1 MGSSLM
7 VSESRGLESGVWE
20 GTCPQRQQGKELG
33 ASRTTGSLVDGG
45 TPVPRPGP
53 WTQKRV
59 LAGLDQEKKFQ
70 GLGWAPSAQRS
81 YTEPTLC
88 QTLDIRVPENPS
100 DGSTGSTA
108 SRQALG
114 PPSPPSEV
122 CCGSGSKPS
131 TELGASSGAHQEMA
145 ASVSQ
150 AGASPE

>member
-7 VSESRGLESGVWE
+7 VSESRGLESGVWA

-59 LAGLDQEKKFQ
+59 LAGPDQEKKFQ

-81 YTEPTLC
+81 YAEPTLR
-88 QTLDIRVPENPS
+88 QTSPESWWTFRSPRVPLTGPREVRLPGRQWGPHRHPARSAVGQAPS
-100 DGSTGSTA
+100 
-108 SRQALG
+108 QA
-114 PPSPPSEV
+114 PSSV
-122 CCGSGSKPS
+122 
-131 TELGASSGAHQEMA
+131 LHQEPA
-145 ASVSQ
+145 RKWR
-150 AGASPE
+150 PL